1 MDERDEFDEPQRPNP
16 RTPAEGVRIIGAEE
30 AAAALEAGQ
39 AAGRRPDDAPRYG
52 DVPPAPTGP
61 RPAHRFPLPESV
73 DPADV
78 SRPPIAGSP
87 ELQHWAEPPTGEVP
101 RVLGGDDEEGLEA
114 WSSFTQRAPRWR
126 DQQSDWEEADFNDTA
141 ALSAE
146 TSMGALDT
154 DRTEHSDL
162 FTFADPVRAGDE
174 VAEAPEREPVRVGS
188 GRAAGEARPSLG
200 GGGGRD
206 VPLAVGVGLGVGVLA
221 LVMFKLGPPWAMLLA
236 TAVVTLAAVEAFDVL
251 HRAGYRPARLL
262 GITGT
267 VSIMLAA
274 YNYGETAIPLV
285 MALMTI
291 TTFLWFLWPVE
302 RARPT
307 INIAATLVGFLW
319 VGFLGS
325 FSALLLS
332 VHAPNSN
339 VGVSLLLGVVIATV
353 AYDVGAYFVGSQF
366 GRRPLA
372 PTISPHKTIE
382 GLVGGGVAAIV
393 VTTLLMGVVPGVYPW
408 NTWRA
413 FCLGLV
419 VAVAA
424 PLGDLCESMVKRDI
438 GVKDMGTLLPGHGGV
453 LDRVDALLFS
463 LPAAFYLIKIVFL
476 HAKF

>member
-1 MDERDEFDEPQRPNP
+1 MDERDDTDERQRGP

-30 AAAALEAGQ
+30 AQAALDAGQ
-39 AAGRRPDDAPRYG
+39 AAGRRPEDAPRYG
-52 DVPPAPTGP
+52 DVPPAPSGP

-73 DPADV
+73 DPAEV
-78 SRPPIAGSP
+78 SRPPIAAP
-87 ELQHWAEPPTGEVP
+87 DMQHWAEPATGEVP
-101 RVLGGDDEEGLEA
+101 RVLGGEPEDENDLEA

-126 DQQSDWEEADFNDTA
+126 EGDSDWEEADFHDTS

-162 FTFADPVRAGDE
+162 FTFDE
-174 VAEAPEREPVRVGS
+174 PEQPAPAEAPAPRHVRVGS
-188 GRAAGEARPSLG
+188 RGPSG
-200 GGGGRD
+200 GDDGTRVHVPGGRD
-206 VPLAVGVGLGVGVLA
+206 LPVAIAVGLGLGALA
-221 LVMFKLGPPWAMLLA
+221 LVVFKLGPVPSLILA

-251 HRAGYRPARLL
+251 HRAGYKPARLL

-274 YNYGETAIPLV
+274 YNYGETALPLV
-285 MALMTI
+285 LALMAI

-302 RARPT
+302 RARAT
-307 INIAATLVGFLW
+307 INIAGTLMGFLW

-325 FSALLLS
+325 FAGLLLATHSVALLMG
-332 VHAPNSN
+332 P
-339 VGVSLLLGVVIATV
+339 VIATI

-372 PTISPHKTIE
+372 PNVSPNKTVE
-382 GLVGGGVAAIV
+382 GLAGGAVASIV
-393 VTTLLMGVVPGVYPW
+393 LTTLIVGIAPRLHPW
-408 NTWRA
+408 NTGRA
-413 FCLGLV
+413 FWLGVV

-438 GVKDMGTLLPGHGGV
+438 GIKDMGTILPGHGGV
-453 LDRVDALLFS
+453 LDRIDALLFA
-463 LPAAFYLIKIVFL
+463 LPAAYYLLRVL
-476 HAKF
+476 H